1 MKTNYQNLRKSAQ
14 LLGTICGGLLISLPV
29 FPHIA
34 VAQQLSPKVNPCPS
48 IFYEE
53 PHNNRV
59 LVPQGCPPN
68 ALTQRMTQQGMLP
81 VSPVPATPSP
91 YQTRL
96 GVGGEAPSALNP
108 NPGVFN
114 EPPYNRSQETLQ
126 PDGSLAPTPSEPGV
140 MAPRPTPGEQ
150 TLVPQPGEST
160 IPTRPP
166 RSTQPPAPEQQTP
179 STRIALVNGRVNV
192 RLVND
197 TGANVTYEVIGDTPA
212 RSLEGKSNVNL
223 EGLTA
228 PVTVTFRRED
238 GGLLLVTPRPSSQ
251 SGTLEVTLKETTDV
265 GQDRSALRIQET
277 GAVFLN

>member
-1 MKTNYQNLRKSAQ
+1 MNRNHQNLRKSAQ
-14 LLGTICGGLLISLPV
+14 LLGSICGGLLMSLPA
-29 FPHIA
+29 FPHTA
-34 VAQQLSPKVNPCPS
+34 LAQQLNPKVNPCPS

-68 ALTQRMTQQGMLP
+68 ALTQRMTQQGLLP

-108 NPGVFN
+108 NPSILN

-126 PDGSLAPTPSEPGV
+126 PDGSLTPTPEEPGV
-140 MAPRPTPGEQ
+140 MTPRPAPGEQ

-160 IPTRPP
+160 VPTRPP
-166 RSTQPPAPEQQTP
+166 FSTQPPAPEQQTP
-179 STRIALVNGRVNV
+179 STRIALVNGRVDV

-212 RSLEGKSNVNL
+212 RSLEGKSNVTL

-238 GGLLLVTPRPSSQ
+238 GGLLSVTPRPSSQ

>member
-1 MKTNYQNLRKSAQ
+1 MNTNHQNIRKSAQ
-14 LLGTICGGLLISLPV
+14 LLGSICGGLLISLPA
-29 FPHIA
+29 FTHTA
-34 VAQQLSPKVNPCPS
+34 VAQQLNPKVNPCPS

-68 ALTQRMTQQGMLP
+68 ALTQRMTQQGLLP
-81 VSPVPATPSP
+81 VSPDTATPSP

-96 GVGGEAPSALNP
+96 GVGGEAPSPLNP
-108 NPGVFN
+108 NPSVFN
-114 EPPYNRSQETLQ
+114 EPPYDRSQGTLQ
-126 PDGSLAPTPSEPGV
+126 PEGSLTPT
-140 MAPRPTPGEQ
+140 PRPTPGEQ

-160 IPTRPP
+160 VPTRPP
-166 RSTQPPAPEQQTP
+166 FSTQPPAPEQQTP

-192 RLVND
+192 KLVND

-212 RSLEGKSNVNL
+212 RSLEGKSNVTL

-228 PVTVTFRRED
+228 PATVTFRRED
-238 GGLLLVTPRPSSQ
+238 GGLLSVTPRPSSQ
-251 SGTLEVTLKETTDV
+251 SGMLEVTLKETTDF